1 MSAIKNIAGK
11 AVIIV
16 GGLAFVFLMLCSL
29 GGLDTAKG
37 IFNLFA
43 TMFIGICKG
52 FFTALF

>member
-1 MSAIKNIAGK
+1 MSAIKNITGK
-11 AVIIV
+11 VLIIV
-16 GGLAFVFLMLCSL
+16 GGLAFVFLMLSSL

>member
-16 GGLAFVFLMLCSL
+16 GGIAFVFLMLCSL